1 MDEKNL
7 IEWLLEAETPS
18 IRYLVLRY
26 LLGAAESSQE
36 VQVVRKEMKATG
48 IIPTILA
55 RQTEGGNWAGEH
67 SYYTPK
73 YTSTHWSMMLLTE
86 LAADETDIR
95 MSKGA
100 EFMLVETIR
109 ELERKRNSESF
120 GWTCF

>member
-86 LAADETDIR
+86 LYLSIR
-95 MSKGA
+95 NRSPISRRPSRRS
-100 EFMLVETIR
+100 FRIR
-109 ELERKRNSESF
+109 
-120 GWTCF
+120 